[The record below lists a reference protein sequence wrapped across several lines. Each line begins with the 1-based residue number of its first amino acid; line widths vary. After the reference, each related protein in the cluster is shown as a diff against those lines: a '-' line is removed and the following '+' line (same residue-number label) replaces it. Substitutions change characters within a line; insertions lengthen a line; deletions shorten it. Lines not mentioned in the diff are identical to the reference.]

1 MSHPGAK
8 DYSTETLI
16 EAIKGSGAVVS
27 TIAKRLGCDWN
38 TARKYINNN
47 EEAQQAF
54 TNEEE
59 TILDMCESAIYKSV
73 QEGNTQDAKWIL
85 ATKGKKRGF
94 TERQEITGADG
105 GDIQLNV
112 SVNLVKKD

>member
-1 MSHPGAK
+1 MRDTHAK
-8 DYSTETLI
+8 DYSTETLL

-38 TARKYINNN
+38 TAKKYINKHKKT
-47 EEAQQAF
+47 QQAF
-54 TNEEE
+54 ANEEE

-73 QEGNTQDAKWIL
+73 QEGNTQDAKWVL

>member
-1 MSHPGAK
+1 MRDSHAK
-8 DYSTETLI
+8 DYSIETLL

-38 TARKYINNN
+38 TAKKYINKWSKTIAAFND
-47 EEAQQAF
+47 EQEA
-54 TNEEE
+54 
-59 TILDMCESAIYKSV
+59 ILDMCESAIYKSV
-73 QEGNTQDAKWIL
+73 QEGNTQDAKWVL